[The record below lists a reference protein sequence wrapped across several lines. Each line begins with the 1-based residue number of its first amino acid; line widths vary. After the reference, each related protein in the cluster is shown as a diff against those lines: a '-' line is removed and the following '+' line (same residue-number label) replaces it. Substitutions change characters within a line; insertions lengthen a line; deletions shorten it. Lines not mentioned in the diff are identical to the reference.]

1 MGLFAGEI
9 AAEIVKSGAF
19 KSILDSLS
27 DPNEDVK
34 SACLA
39 AITNFSA
46 NGKRCDQTQLGSDFY
61 FYKQRSLLH
70 VVVMP
75 YQIHHFLSS

>member
-1 MGLFAGEI
+1 MVSLPERSRILSTIFFLFLGEI

-34 SACLA
+34 STCLA

-46 NGKRCDQTQLGSDFY
+46 NGK
-61 FYKQRSLLH
+61 
-70 VVVMP
+70 
-75 YQIHHFLSS
+75 